1 MIPDWMGKR
10 VWNAVAEQKVVR
22 VGQSLKSSERMVR
35 NCCPVSVVGVI
46 ERRGEGGRTEAL
58 KGAGYGRYLNL
69 ELCRRVVGALGRVRR
84 DRSTLEPV
92 KTRHAENFDL

>member
-10 VWNAVAEQKVVR
+10 EWNAVAEQKVVR

-46 ERRGEGGRTEAL
+46 ERRGEGGGLRHL
-58 KGAGYGRYLNL
+58 KERDMGDILIWNCVVAWL
-69 ELCRRVVGALGRVRR
+69 ERWVG
-84 DRSTLEPV
+84 
-92 KTRHAENFDL
+92 